1 MADLTDLPRW
11 AEKALRRQDKR
22 SDTFATFCRKLL
34 RVARRYPSQ
43 ESLIPRMANRVQAML
58 KHGDAMVKY

>member
-1 MADLTDLPRW
+1 MADLTDLPSW

-43 ESLIPRMANRVQAML
+43 ESLILRMTNRVQAMI
-58 KHGDAMVKY
+58 KHGGDMAKY